1 MTLIRQISYVRICLI
16 FCIMY
21 KLLLGGKKME
31 TILIKYHNDKLIKPE
46 NIEGKSD
53 WIDLRAAEDV
63 VLKKGE
69 FKIISLGVSMKL
81 PDGYEAHLSPRS
93 STFKKWGIIQVNSVG
108 VIDNSYSGDDDIWG
122 LPVYATRDTEI
133 HLNDRICQFRIM
145 KKQDVLDFKE
155 TDHLSDN
162 SRGGFGSTGVQ

>member
-1 MTLIRQISYVRICLI
+1 
-16 FCIMY
+16 
-21 KLLLGGKKME
+21 ME

-108 VIDNSYSGDDDIWG
+108 VIDNSYSGDNDIWG
-122 LPVYATRDTEI
+122 LPVYATRDTEV

-145 KKQDVLDFKE
+145 KKQDVLEFKE